1 MKPTPP
7 PYKIDAKRPDVI
19 RIRGTLGEI
28 VAAFPLGP
36 GIDVDR
42 ARANAE
48 AWIAGAAALEK
59 IERIEQ
65 AMRTVELD
73 NNEVVAEIRHIL
85 RTRQ

>member
-1 MKPTPP
+1 MKPTPG

-36 GIDVDR
+36 GIDIDQ

-48 AWIAGAAALEK
+48 AWIAGVAALEK
-59 IERIEQ
+59 LERMKE
-65 AMRTVELD
+65 AYYRSLP
-73 NNEVVAEIRHIL
+73 NPAP
-85 RTRQ
+85 RQR